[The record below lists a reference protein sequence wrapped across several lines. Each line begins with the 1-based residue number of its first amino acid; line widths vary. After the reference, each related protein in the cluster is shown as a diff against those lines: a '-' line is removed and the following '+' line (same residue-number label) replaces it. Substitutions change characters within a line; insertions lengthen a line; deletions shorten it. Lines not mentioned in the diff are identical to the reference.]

1 MAPPAVWGVPHR
13 GDGDVGL
20 TAQSVIKQRH
30 TGRRQYAHIT
40 VSSWTKGGQDLISQL
55 GDIFSPPTVHSI
67 KQAQEAVA
75 TESVYR
81 GRRGEALTKEIERL
95 ALKEQQL
102 RLKEQQLRDEKLT
115 VLRQPCLTMRAESG
129 GGTTTTAPKRVSF
142 IETQAHPNN
151 PELENMGERRA
162 CISRH
167 ISQQAVVAI
176 RQTLGYERT

>member
-1 MAPPAVWGVPHR
+1 MDQGGKSPYSQM
-13 GDGDVGL
+13 GDL
-20 TAQSVIKQRH
+20 
-30 TGRRQYAHIT
+30 
-40 VSSWTKGGQDLISQL
+40 
-55 GDIFSPPTVHSI
+55 FSPSAIHST

-129 GGTTTTAPKRVSF
+129 GGGGTTTTPPKRVSF
-142 IETQAHPNN
+142 IETQAHPND
-151 PELENMGERRA
+151 PERESMGERRV
-162 CISRH
+162 CISRR
-167 ISQQAVVAI
+167 ISQQAVAI
-176 RQTLGYERT
+176 RQMLGYERT